1 VDDARALLAERRGAP
16 LVTMSRTAFDNVGR
30 AVEYGDHVY
39 RADRYAVELTLV
51 DR

>member
-1 VDDARALLAERRGAP
+1 M
-16 LVTMSRTAFDNVGR
+16 TRTAFDSAGR

-39 RADRYAVELTLV
+39 RADRYTVELTLV